1 MSVEKEGHGPTRY
14 PESDLSI
21 ATAGLGALLVEDIT
35 GFEPIFE
42 WGRTQQTRLCINK
55 DPIGDPRCAS
65 SEMRSSDHA

>member
-42 WGRTQQTRLCINK
+42 WGRAPTDAAMHQQRPYRGPTLRFI
-55 DPIGDPRCAS
+55 
-65 SEMRSSDHA
+65 